1 MSYWIVKLI
10 SKFLC
15 VAPKFIQNAFASFL
29 GNVLKLFLP
38 RWREYIMIEN
48 IKNCLKVSDK
58 RALEIADEATLR
70 FGRMVLEVMLFPTLN
85 AGNIDK
91 LVKVSEKSAENLR
104 KAHSEGKGII
114 IATAHY
120 GNWELLGAYMGLKG
134 YNMVSIARK
143 QNNGQMDRFIN
154 EYREMVGQKVTY
166 NHGENSMFQVTRAL
180 KKKCALGIL
189 YDQDT
194 ADNGQQSTLFGRK
207 AVFPTGIPILSR
219 ALKAPILPCFVHNNL
234 DGTVQI
240 KILPSFVTPKTEN
253 KFADIR
259 KTIEKLVVIL
269 EQEIGEDP
277 AMWFWLHD
285 RFKDGRDKYKKML
298 ADEKLNKNN

>member
-10 SKFLC
+10 SKILC
-15 VAPKFIQNAFASFL
+15 LAPKFLQNAIASFI
-29 GNVLKLFLP
+29 GNFLNLFLP
-38 RWREYIMIEN
+38 KWREFIMVEN
-48 IKNCLKVSDK
+48 IKNCLKVSDE
-58 RALEIADEATLR
+58 RALEIAKESTVR
-70 FGRMVLEVMLFPTLN
+70 FGRMAVEVLRFPLLN
-85 AGNIDK
+85 TKNIDS
-91 LVKVSEKSAENLR
+91 LVKLSPESEENLS
-104 KAHSEGKGII
+104 KAYNEGKGVI

-154 EYREMVGQKVTY
+154 EYREMAGQKVTY

-180 KKKCALGIL
+180 KKKCALGVL

-194 ADNGQQSTLFGRK
+194 SDSGEELTLFGRR
-207 AVFPTGIPILSR
+207 AVFPTGIPVLSR
-219 ALKAPILPCFVHNNL
+219 ALKTPILPCFVHNNP
-234 DGTVQI
+234 DGSVQI
-240 KILPSFVTPKTEN
+240 NILPSFVTPKTKDKEL
-253 KFADIR
+253 DIR
-259 KTIEKLVVIL
+259 NTMEKLVILL

-298 ADEKLNKNN
+298 ADKELGKKK